1 VAYTVGFWVT
11 AIAIPSA
18 LFVFIA
24 GQLADLTVSLL
35 PFLSG
40 VAVVALGQLFY
51 LALTLMLGT
60 FFSSRGPVAGIGIA
74 VALGGMLLKGLV
86 PRPVLM
92 VTPWPFDDLSGALA
106 GGLPLPA
113 NWYVPLLATGG
124 WIVVLLAVALW
135 RFNREEF

>member
-1 VAYTVGFWVT
+1 
-11 AIAIPSA
+11 
-18 LFVFIA
+18 
-24 GQLADLTVSLL
+24 
-35 PFLSG
+35 
-40 VAVVALGQLFY
+40 
-51 LALTLMLGT
+51 MLGT

-106 GGLPLPA
+106 GGLPLPE